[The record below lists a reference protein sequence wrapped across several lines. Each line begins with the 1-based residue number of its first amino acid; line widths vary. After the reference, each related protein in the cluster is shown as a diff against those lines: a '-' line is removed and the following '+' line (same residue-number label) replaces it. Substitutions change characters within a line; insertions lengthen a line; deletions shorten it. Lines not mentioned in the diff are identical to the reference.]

1 MVQKKIAIYSGE
13 IPSTTFIERLV
24 DGMANSGY
32 SVYLFGTLKKKKRYS
47 QNVKVMAYSNRFEKA
62 VQFLYYS
69 FLLAVFQRKN
79 KNKLVDL
86 LAQQGNDSYAA
97 KVKYYPVLYHRPDI
111 FHLQWAKGVGDWI
124 WVQEFGIKLVLSLR
138 GTHITISPIGNVYWK
153 ELYSQLFPKLDGFH
167 AVSNATGMMA
177 QTFGADATKIMTVYS
192 GLDLERLPFVQKEKI
207 NAPLKVV
214 SIGRSHWV
222 KGYSYALDGLA
233 ILQGQQFDFEYSI
246 IGVGTDE
253 ELLVQRSQLGL
264 EEKIR
269 FVAAMPFEAV
279 LLALQEA
286 DVVLLSSVEE
296 GIANVV
302 LEAMALGTLVV
313 TSDCGGM
320 NEVITDGE
328 NGFLI
333 PVRSALAMAEALRK
347 VADLSIS
354 KYQKMTIAARKTIEN
369 QHSHQ
374 RMIADMITLYESVL
388 QEPS

>member
-32 SVYLFGTLKKKKRYS
+32 SVYLFGTSKKKKRYG
-47 QNVKVMAYSNRFEKA
+47 QNVVVTAYSNRFEKA

-69 FLLAVFQRKN
+69 FLLTVFQRKN
-79 KNKLVDL
+79 KIKLDDL
-86 LAQQGNDSYAA
+86 LGQQGNDSYAA

-153 ELYSQLFPKLDGFH
+153 ELYSQLFPKLNGFH
-167 AVSNATGMMA
+167 VVSDATGMLA
-177 QTFGADATKIMTVYS
+177 QTFGADVTKIKTVYS
-192 GLDLERLPFVQKEKI
+192 GLDLERLPFVLKEKI
-207 NAPLKVV
+207 NSPLKIV

-246 IGVGTDE
+246 IGVGKDE
-253 ELLVQRSQLGL
+253 ELLVQCSQLGL
-264 EEKIR
+264 EEKVR
-269 FVAAMPFEAV
+269 FVTAAPFDAV
-279 LLALQEA
+279 LLAIREA

-302 LEAMALGTLVV
+302 LEAMALGTLVI
-313 TSDCGGM
+313 TTDCGGM
-320 NEVITDGE
+320 NEVITNRE
-328 NGFLI
+328 NGLLI
-333 PVRSALAMAEALRK
+333 PIRSALAIAEALRK
-347 VADLSIS
+347 VADLSITE
-354 KYQKMTIAARKTIEN
+354 YQKMTIAAQKTIEN
-369 QHSHQ
+369 QHSY
-374 RMIADMITLYESVL
+374 RIMIADMKSLYESVL
-388 QEPS
+388 KDPS